1 MNQQKYIQDENILV
15 VISIAFLCVALI
27 LWTYNSD
34 KKRNS
39 EVDIYTKSLS
49 WRLYLITGTVLLIM
63 IFELFKR
70 FKSF

>member
-49 WRLYLITGTVLLIM
+49 WRLYLINGIVLLIM

>member
-1 MNQQKYIQDENILV
+1 MNQQKYIQDENIFV

-27 LWTYNSD
+27 LWTYYSD

-39 EVDIYTKSLS
+39 KVDIYTKSLS

-70 FKSF
+70 FKNF